1 MPIDPELLDQ
11 LRVCSR
17 DKAAL
22 ERLVQLF
29 EAHTAPAEALAQQQD
44 LYALYLLSLNLTS
57 ITDLDKLCHQ
67 TVRQGLA
74 TLRFDRLALFLI
86 DHPRGLLIS
95 TYGTDMQGNVRDE
108 HRYEAPLAEMT
119 WLDEV
124 NNAPDHVQM
133 WADAPLYDWD
143 AVVGTGW
150 KISAALWD
158 GQQVLGYLLADNF
171 VNQQP
176 PRPYE
181 RLLFS
186 LYGSMVGR
194 LISLCYANTALRH
207 TQELLQSTE
216 ELARIG
222 SWELDPATMQPYW
235 TEQVYRIHGVPIGT
249 PINVANAINF
259 YAPSARP
266 VIQSVIEQ
274 AIQHGT
280 AWDVELPFINAQG
293 EELWVR
299 VVGRARYENDTI
311 TRLYGFF
318 QDITLQRQAQQQAL
332 ELALEREKVHLL
344 QRFLQDM
351 SHDFRTP
358 FTTQQNALYLINYYV
373 EKLNEQMLAL
383 QQYASG
389 RLPLQAQATLTACAE
404 LSKSILQQGA
414 VLKSSGK
421 RAVKLVDQLLDM
433 ARSEHTNALNRH
445 MCDLNALI
453 SQTVAIYQ
461 PLITPQQ
468 LSLSF
473 LPTPELPAVLL
484 DEDAFGRVVHNLLDN
499 AIQYTPA
506 KGTIVLR
513 TAYDD
518 QHIILEVQ
526 DSGIGIAE
534 EDLPHIFKR
543 FYRVDKARAS
553 HSGGSGLGLAI
564 VKQIVEA
571 HGGTVSASS
580 QLGKGTTFTVSL
592 PAADQHSAGVGST
605 ANKGVLG

>member
-1 MPIDPELLDQ
+1 MLIDPELLDQ
-11 LRVCSR
+11 LRACSR
-17 DKAAL
+17 DAGAF

-29 EAHTAPAEALAQQQD
+29 ETHAAPAEALAQQQD
-44 LYALYLLSLNLTS
+44 LYALYLLSLELTN
-57 ITDLDKLCHQ
+57 IMDLDRLCYQ
-67 TVRQGLA
+67 TVTQGLA
-74 TLRFDRLALFLI
+74 TLHFDRLALFLI
-86 DHPRGLLIS
+86 DHQRGLLIS

-108 HRYEAPLAEMT
+108 HRYEAPLAETT

-133 WADAPLYDWD
+133 WLDAPLYDWD
-143 AVVGTGW
+143 TVVGSGW

-158 GQQVLGYLLADNF
+158 GQQVLGYLLADNL
-171 VNQQP
+171 VSQRP
-176 PRPYE
+176 PRLYE
-181 RLLFS
+181 KLLFS

-194 LISLCYANTALRH
+194 LISLCYANAALRH

-216 ELARIG
+216 QLARIG
-222 SWELDPATMQPYW
+222 SWQLDLATMQPYW
-235 TEQVYRIHGVPIGT
+235 TEEVYRIHGVPIGT
-249 PINVANAINF
+249 VVKIDDAINF
-259 YAPSARP
+259 YAPVARP

-274 AIQHGT
+274 AHQHGT

-299 VVGRARYENDTI
+299 VVGRARYENGTI

-318 QDITLQRQAQQQAL
+318 QDVTLQRQAQQQAL
-332 ELALEREKVHLL
+332 DLALEREKVHLL

-373 EKLNEQMLAL
+373 ERLNKQMLVL
-383 QQYASG
+383 QQYAGG
-389 RLPLQAQATLTACAE
+389 RLPLQAQATLTACIE
-404 LSKSILQQGA
+404 LSKNILQQGA

-445 MCDLNALI
+445 VCDLNALI

-461 PLITPQQ
+461 PLVIPLQ

-473 LPTPELPAVLL
+473 LPTPELPSVLV
-484 DEDAFGRVVHNLLDN
+484 DEDAFGRVIHNLLDN

-506 KGTIVLR
+506 NGTIVLR
-513 TAYDD
+513 SAYHD
-518 QHIILEVQ
+518 QQVILEVQ

-534 EDLPHIFKR
+534 DDLPHIFKR

-553 HSGGSGLGLAI
+553 QSGGSGLGLAI
-564 VKQIVEA
+564 VKQLVEA
-571 HGGTVSASS
+571 HGGTVSVSS
-580 QLGKGTTFTVSL
+580 QLGKGTTFTISL
-592 PAADQHSAGVGST
+592 PAAEPAS
-605 ANKGVLG
+605 

>member
-11 LRVCSR
+11 LHRHSR
-17 DKAAL
+17 DEAAF
-22 ERLVQLF
+22 EQLVQLF
-29 EAHTAPAEALAQQQD
+29 EVHAAPAEALAQQQY
-44 LYALYLLSLNLTS
+44 LYALYLLSLELTT
-57 ITDLDKLCHQ
+57 ITDLDRLCHQ
-67 TVRQGLA
+67 AVMQGLA
-74 TLRFDRLALFLI
+74 MLHFDRLAIFLI
-86 DHPRGLLIS
+86 DHQRGLLIS

-108 HRYEAPLAEMT
+108 HRYEAPLTEMT
-119 WLDEV
+119 WLEEV

-133 WADAPLYDWD
+133 WLDAPLYDWD
-143 AVVGTGW
+143 SMVGTGW
-150 KISAALWD
+150 KMAAALWD
-158 GQQVLGYLLADNF
+158 GQHVLGYLLADNF

-186 LYGSMVGR
+186 LYGSMLGR

-216 ELARIG
+216 QLARIG
-222 SWELDPATMQPYW
+222 SWELDLATMQPYW
-235 TEQVYRIHGVPIGT
+235 TEEVYRIHGVPVGAS
-249 PINVANAINF
+249 INVTDAVNF

-266 VIQSVIEQ
+266 IIQSAIEQ
-274 AIQHGT
+274 AQQHGT
-280 AWDVELPFINAQG
+280 DWDIELPFINAQG

-299 VVGRARYENDTI
+299 VVGRARYENGKI

-318 QDITLQRQAQQQAL
+318 QDITLQRQAHQQAL
-332 ELALEREKVHLL
+332 DLALEREKVHLL

-358 FTTQQNALYLINYYV
+358 FTAQQNALYLINYYV
-373 EKLNEQMLAL
+373 EKLNEQIAVL
-383 QQYASG
+383 QQYASDS
-389 RLPLQAQATLTACAE
+389 LPRQAQATLAACAE
-404 LSKSILQQGA
+404 LSKSIVQQGA

-433 ARSEHTNALNRH
+433 ARSEHTNDLNRH
-445 MCDLNALI
+445 LCDLNALVR
-453 SQTVAIYQ
+453 QVVAIYQ

-473 LPTPELPAVLL
+473 LPTLELPSVLL
-484 DEDAFGRVVHNLLDN
+484 DEDAFGRVLHNLLDN

-506 KGTIVLR
+506 KGTLMLR
-513 TAYDD
+513 TDYRD
-518 QHIILEVQ
+518 QHVILEVQ

-571 HGGTVSASS
+571 HGGTISVGSR
-580 QLGKGTTFTVSL
+580 LGEGTKFTISL
-592 PAADQHSAGVGST
+592 PCAEQHTDGST
-605 ANKGVLG
+605 GSPSTLS